1 MPPTWI
7 GARRPQP
14 AQVLLAVVG
23 RGRVDAAGRLRGDP
37 RRHAAFGLA
46 AAHGRIALEKRG
58 RRAKDRFAYR
68 PERRAQPE
76 AAERTAPSA
85 VADGA

>member
-1 MPPTWI
+1 MVAST
-7 GARRPQP
+7 PQGVCE
-14 AQVLLAVVG
+14 AI
-23 RGRVDAAGRLRGDP
+23 
-37 RRHAAFGLA
+37 HADMSACGLA
-46 AAHGRIALEKRG
+46 AAHGRIAPEKRG

-68 PERRAQPE
+68 QEWRAQPE

>member
-1 MPPTWI
+1 MVAST
-7 GARRPQP
+7 PQC
-14 AQVLLAVVG
+14 ACEAI
-23 RGRVDAAGRLRGDP
+23 
-37 RRHAAFGLA
+37 HADRSACGLA

-68 PERRAQPE
+68 PERTPEWRAQPQ
-76 AAERTAPSA
+76 AAEKTAPSA

>member
-1 MPPTWI
+1 MVASAPQGVCEAIHADMP
-7 GARRPQP
+7 AC
-14 AQVLLAVVG
+14 
-23 RGRVDAAGRLRGDP
+23 
-37 RRHAAFGLA
+37 GLA
-46 AAHGRIALEKRG
+46 AAHGRIAPEKRG

-76 AAERTAPSA
+76 AAEKTAPSA